1 MSPAATTS
9 SVSRDGLARLAP
21 LGGFEDCAIALL
33 TRDLLDSAPETSL
46 ASAEPPSGLS
56 SGVLPPGEVPV
67 ETSLVTSSTVCLTGL
82 DATVLSTVLVTS
94 STVCLTGLDATV
106 LSTVLVHSSTVSSRG
121 PAPAMAEPA
130 IVQDRIRQE
139 VSSQESLFM
148 RTPK

>member
-106 LSTVLVHSSTVSSRG
+106 LSTVLVTSSTVCLTGLDATVLST
-121 PAPAMAEPA
+121 
-130 IVQDRIRQE
+130 VL
-139 VSSQESLFM
+139 V
-148 RTPK
+148 